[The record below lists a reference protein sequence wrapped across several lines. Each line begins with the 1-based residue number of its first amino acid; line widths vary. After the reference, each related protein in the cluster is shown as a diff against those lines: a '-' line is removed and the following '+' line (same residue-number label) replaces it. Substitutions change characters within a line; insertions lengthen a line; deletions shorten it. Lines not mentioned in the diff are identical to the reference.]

1 MQKSSHR
8 FGNAYVCMQYIYIY
22 RSPPRP
28 LLLDG
33 RGLSRARVRFT
44 MHYRFAAHLTRRV
57 CAFKRDDH
65 LGREASPCPPDALS
79 PGLGADLAH
88 GTRLASAAQVR
99 MPSAFV
105 PSGEFCSACLWL
117 REHRLAVRW
126 LTCGPLRLVGYSSRP
141 RRACARVHPCGY
153 LELFAR

>member
-88 GTRLASAAQVR
+88 GTRLASAAQVPGIR
-99 MPSAFV
+99 SAGADAQRV
-105 PSGEFCSACLWL
+105 RALWRVL
-117 REHRLAVRW
+117 F
-126 LTCGPLRLVGYSSRP
+126 
-141 RRACARVHPCGY
+141 RRAFGCESTDWLCAG
-153 LELFAR
+153 